1 MCGIAGIRYHDSEKR
16 VDAAWI
22 EAMNHSMVH
31 RGPDD
36 GGIHIDRHV
45 GLGHRRL
52 SIIDRAGSRQ
62 PMSNED
68 DSVWI
73 TFNGEIY
80 NYRELRQILLAKGHV
95 FRTQG
100 DTEVILHLYEEEGER
115 CVEKL
120 TGMFAF
126 AIWDRSQDTLLL
138 ARDRLGIKPLYYF
151 CGGDFLAFASEIKAL
166 LSLGSIEPKL
176 DLQALHDYLTFHFNV
191 APQTMIRG
199 IFKLPPG
206 HILVARKGTVRQE
219 QYWDLDYSRK
229 LDLPEGEYVEE
240 FHRRVLACTKSHLV
254 GEVPLG
260 VLLSGG
266 LDSTVIAGAM
276 AELGVPRIKTFT
288 VAFAHELAAKRE
300 DYDER
305 HYARLA
311 ATHYGADH
319 HEIVITQKDFAAG
332 LRDYVWHMDEPMADS
347 ASIPLYYVSRLA
359 KDHVTVIL
367 SGEGSDELLAGYN
380 YWASFKG
387 FDRARWIRRIPGP
400 IRNSLLRPLNDR
412 LFRSSRLQ
420 RYLEMAN
427 RPPSH
432 YPLVLAPEYP
442 GLFSEDAK
450 LGLYGPGVKA
460 PGPLARS
467 TDVILDAYRKTTTFP
482 FLDQMLYVS
491 TKQWLP
497 DDLLLKADKMTMA
510 HSLELR
516 VPFLDHT
523 LVEFAASL
531 PAHMKVRRN
540 GGGAYTTKYVLRKA
554 FAGKVPPPILRRK
567 KLGFP
572 VPLQNLFR
580 GELKT
585 LALDTIHSRSFVER
599 GLCDQTKVLSL
610 VREHEAGVDRGPQLW
625 SLLVFSTWADVFGV
639 VH

>member
-1 MCGIAGIRYHDSEKR
+1 MCGIAGVLYHDLQARADRAS
-16 VDAAWI
+16 I
-22 EAMNHSMVH
+22 EAMNQAMVH

-36 GGIHIDRHV
+36 GGIHLDGPV

-52 SIIDRAGSRQ
+52 SIIDRAAGHQ

-68 DSVWI
+68 DTVWI
-73 TFNGEIY
+73 SFNGEIY
-80 NYRELRQILLAKGHV
+80 NYREVRRTLVARGHT
-95 FRTQG
+95 FKTQG
-100 DTEVILHLYEEEGER
+100 DTEVILHLYEDEGER

-126 AIWDRSQDTLLL
+126 AIWDRSKSTLLL

-151 CGGDFLAFASEIKAL
+151 VDGRMLAFGSEIKAL
-166 LSLGSIEPKL
+166 LSLGSIEPRL
-176 DLQALHDYLTFHFNV
+176 DMQALHDYLTFHYNV
-191 APQTMIRG
+191 APQTMIKG
-199 IFKLPPG
+199 IYKLPPG
-206 HILVARKGTVRQE
+206 HILVAQNGTVRQE
-219 QYWDLDYSRK
+219 QYWDLDYSKK
-229 LDLPEGEYVEE
+229 LDLTEAECIEE
-240 FHRRVLACTKSHLV
+240 FRRRVLACTESHLV

-266 LDSTVIAGAM
+266 LDSTTIAAAM
-276 AELGVPRIKTFT
+276 AELGVRRIKTFT
-288 VAFAHELAAKRE
+288 VAFDGEKAADYE
-300 DYDER
+300 NYDER
-305 HYARLA
+305 GYARLA
-311 ATHYGADH
+311 ARHYGADH
-319 HEIVITQKDFAAG
+319 HEIAITQKDFAGG

-387 FDRARWIRRIPGP
+387 FERARWFRRIPGP
-400 IRNSLLRPLNDR
+400 IRNHLLAPANRRWL
-412 LFRSSRLQ
+412 RSRRLQ
-420 RYLEMAN
+420 RYLELAN
-427 RPPSH
+427 RPLSH
-432 YPLVLAPEYP
+432 YPMVIPDHM

-450 LGLYGPGVKA
+450 LGLYGPRAG
-460 PGPLARS
+460 RS
-467 TDVILDAYRKTTTFP
+467 DTFTRSEEVVVDAYQKTTSFP

-531 PAHMKVRRN
+531 PVDMKVRRN
-540 GGGAYTTKYVLRKA
+540 GGPGYTTKYVLRKA
-554 FAGKVPPPILRRK
+554 FGRSVPPDILRRK

-572 VPLQNLFR
+572 VPLKSLLR

-585 LALDTIHSRSFVER
+585 MTLDMIHSRSFAER
-599 GLCDQTKVLSL
+599 GVFDRPRVLSL
-610 VREHEAGVDRGPQLW
+610 LREHDAGLDRGPQLW
-625 SLLVFSTWADVFGV
+625 ALLVFSMWADVFGV

>member
-1 MCGIAGIRYHDSEKR
+1 MCGITGIVYHDSATR
-16 VDAAWI
+16 ADRAVV
-22 EAMNHSMVH
+22 EAMNQVIAH

-36 GGIHIDRHV
+36 GGIHLDRHV

-52 SIIDRAGSRQ
+52 SIIDRAAGHQ
-62 PMSNED
+62 PMSNEN

-80 NYRELRQILLAKGHV
+80 NYRELRQTLLAKGHV
-95 FRTQG
+95 FKTQG

-120 TGMFAF
+120 IGMFAF
-126 AIWDRSQDTLLL
+126 AIWDRSKDTLLL

-151 CGGDFLAFASEIKAL
+151 LGSRFLAFGSEIKAL
-166 LSLGSIEPKL
+166 LSLGCIEPKL
-176 DLQALHDYLTFHFNV
+176 NMQALHDYLTFHYNV
-191 APQTMIRG
+191 APQTMIAG
-199 IFKLPPG
+199 VFKLPPA
-206 HILVARKGTVRQE
+206 HILVVRNGAVQQK
-219 QYWDLDYSRK
+219 QYWDLDYSDK
-229 LDLPEGEYVEE
+229 LDLPEAECVEE
-240 FHRRVLACTKSHLV
+240 FYRRVLACTQSHLV

-266 LDSTVIAGAM
+266 LDSTTIAGAM
-276 AELGVPRIKTFT
+276 AELGVRRIKTFT
-288 VAFAHELAAKRE
+288 VAFADEAAADYE
-300 DYDER
+300 NYDER
-305 HYARLA
+305 RYARMA
-311 ATHYGADH
+311 ASYYGADH
-319 HEIVITQKDFAAG
+319 HEIAITRKDFADG

-387 FDRARWIRRIPGP
+387 FERARWARKIPAP
-400 IRNSLLRPLNDR
+400 IRNYVLGPMNHH
-412 LFRSSRLQ
+412 LFRSPRLQ
-420 RYLEMAN
+420 RYLELAK
-427 RPPSH
+427 RPASH
-432 YPLVLAPEYP
+432 HPLVLAKDL
-442 GLFSEDAK
+442 GVFSEDAK
-450 LGLYGPGVKA
+450 VGLYGPRAKGA
-460 PGPLARS
+460 GPLFPS
-467 TDVILDAYRKTTTFP
+467 EDVVREAYWKTTTFP

-523 LVEFAASL
+523 LVEFAARL
-531 PAHMKVRRN
+531 PVDMKVRKN
-540 GGGAYTTKYVLRKA
+540 GGGTYTTKYVLRKA
-554 FAGKVPPPILRRK
+554 FEGRVPPEILHRK

-572 VPLQNLFR
+572 VPLKDMFR

-585 LALDTIHSRSFVER
+585 LALDMIHSRSFAER
-599 GLCDQTKVLSL
+599 GLFDRRKVLSL
-610 VREHEAGVDRGPQLW
+610 MQEHEAGADRGPQLW
-625 SLLVFSTWADVFGV
+625 SLVVFSMWADVFGV
-639 VH
+639 VP